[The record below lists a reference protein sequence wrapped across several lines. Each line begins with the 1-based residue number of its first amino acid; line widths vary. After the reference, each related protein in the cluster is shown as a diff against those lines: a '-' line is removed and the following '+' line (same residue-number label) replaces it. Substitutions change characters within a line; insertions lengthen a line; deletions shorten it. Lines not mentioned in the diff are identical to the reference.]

1 MPRVMLLIPSAS
13 YRAPDFMEAA
23 ARLGVE
29 VVVGTDR
36 RSPLEGAAH
45 GGLATFDFDDPE
57 HGADEIEAYA
67 TLHPVDTIVAVDDGG
82 TLLAARASRRLELPH
97 NPVSAVEATRDK
109 SALRAR
115 LQTAG
120 LPSPAWHV
128 AHVSERPEVV
138 AATVRERVGY
148 PVVVKP
154 LALSASRGVIRA
166 DDERA
171 FVAAFERVT
180 AILKTEEALAE
191 CGARH
196 ADRVLIE
203 GYIPGIEVSLEGLL
217 TEPREDGKR
226 LRTLAIFDKPDPL
239 VGPYF
244 EETIYVTP
252 SRLPEEQQRLIE
264 ATAERAC
271 LALGLRD
278 GPVHV
283 ELRLDGGPA
292 TPLPYV
298 VDIAARSIG
307 GLCARTLQFGTGMSL
322 EELLLRHATGA
333 GIPTFE
339 RDARAAGV
347 MMIPIPRPG
356 TLRAV
361 EGFEAAEAVPLIE
374 SVTISIPAGGK
385 VTPLPEGTEYLGF
398 IFARGESPAE
408 VERAL
413 RDAHAALR
421 FEIER

>member
-13 YRAPDFMEAA
+13 YRAPDFMDAA

-29 VVVGTDR
+29 VVVGTDK

-57 HGADEIEAYA
+57 HGANEIEAYA

-82 TLLAARASRRLELPH
+82 TLLAARAARRLELPH

-109 SALRAR
+109 SLLRAR
-115 LQTAG
+115 LQAAG

-128 AHVSERPEVV
+128 AHVTEEPEV
-138 AATVRERVGY
+138 AAINVRGLVGY
-148 PVVVKP
+148 PVVMKP

-166 DDERA
+166 DDERGFVEA
-171 FVAAFERVT
+171 FKRVT
-180 AILKTEEALAE
+180 AILKTQEALAE

-196 ADRVLIE
+196 ADRVLVE

-217 TEPREDGKR
+217 DEGV

-252 SRLPEEQQRLIE
+252 SRLPEDAQRLIE
-264 ATAERAC
+264 QTSERAC

-283 ELRLDGGPA
+283 ELRLDGREAYP
-292 TPLPYV
+292 

-333 GIPTFE
+333 DVPTYE
-339 RDARAAGV
+339 RDSRAAGV
-347 MMIPIPRPG
+347 MMIPIPRAG

-361 EGFEAAEAVPLIE
+361 EGVEAAEAVPLIE

-385 VTPLPEGTEYLGF
+385 VTPLPEGADYLGF
-398 IFARGESPAE
+398 IFARGDGPAE
-408 VERAL
+408 VEQAL

-421 FEIER
+421 FEID